1 MSIGAISFTVEYDH
15 ESRPVLS
22 ASHIHKVSVTS
33 KELQVGEVVKI
44 SLCFQSL
51 KLVPSRLR
59 PTASSDPICGHDVV
73 NGVPVN
79 DDQTA
84 IFQVKINSLSSQHD
98 NAHFCFRATCGD
110 VSFSSSPFR
119 VVSKTTRKRK
129 ASASEESDVSSNCNT
144 DDIRSVEL
152 DKEELVDALDFLED
166 LRDTPSPLSIPL
178 CDCAKNECAMH
189 LVNQSLL
196 SVKSSLARIEALL
209 TDRRI

>member
-1 MSIGAISFTVEYDH
+1 MSASAISFAVEYDH

-44 SLCFQSL
+44 SLCFESL

-59 PTASSDPICGHDVV
+59 PTASSEPICGHDVV

-98 NAHFCFRATCGD
+98 NANFRFRATCGD

-129 ASASEESDVSSNCNT
+129 AASEESDASSNCNT
-144 DDIRSVEL
+144 DDIHSVEL

-166 LRDTPSPLSIPL
+166 LRDTTSPLSIPL

-209 TDRRI
+209 TNRT